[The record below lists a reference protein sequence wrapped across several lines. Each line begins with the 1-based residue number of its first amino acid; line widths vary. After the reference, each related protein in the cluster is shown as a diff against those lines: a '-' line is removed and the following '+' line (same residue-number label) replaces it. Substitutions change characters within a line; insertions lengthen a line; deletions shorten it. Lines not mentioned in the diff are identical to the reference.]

1 MALSYKLEGDK
12 LIVEGDVAAGIDQD
26 KDGEM
31 SLKGS
36 IVLKLELDGSE
47 VAEELLK
54 SSSLLQKIKE
64 KLGAA

>member
-1 MALSYKLEGDK
+1 
-12 LIVEGDVAAGIDQD
+12 
-26 KDGEM
+26 M